1 MRILHAVLPHPI
13 LSLALIT
20 AWLWLSGPVT
30 PGSTAQ
36 ALIIALIIPQV
47 MRRLEPDRSRVR
59 NPLAILR
66 LIGRVGRDVITS
78 NYAVAK
84 IILLN
89 NPKMKSGFI
98 HVPLTLRNRYGLA
111 VLAIIVTSTP
121 GTLWVQYDR
130 RTGEL
135 LLHILD
141 LIDPEEWR
149 DLIRDRYESLLLE
162 IFP

>member
-1 MRILHAVLPHPI
+1 MRILRAILPHPI
-13 LSLALIT
+13 LSLALFT
-20 AWLWLSGPVT
+20 SWLWLSGPVT

-36 ALIIALIIPQV
+36 GLILCLIIPQV
-47 MRRLEPDRSRVR
+47 MRRLDPERSRVR
-59 NPLAILR
+59 NPLALIR
-66 LIGRVGRDVITS
+66 LMGRVAVDVVQS
-78 NYAVAK
+78 NYEVAK
-84 IILLN
+84 IILFKKAKLN
-89 NPKMKSGFI
+89 SGFI
-98 HVPLTLRNRYGLA
+98 HVPLQLRNRYGLA

-135 LLHILD
+135 LLHVLD
-141 LIDPEEWR
+141 LADPQEWR

>member
-1 MRILHAVLPHPI
+1 MKILRAILPHPI

-20 AWLWLSGPVT
+20 TWLWLSGPVT

-36 ALIIALIIPQV
+36 ALIICLIIPQV

-59 NPLAILR
+59 NPLA
-66 LIGRVGRDVITS
+66 LIKLMGRVMVDVIQS

-84 IILLN
+84 IILWQK
-89 NPKMKSGFI
+89 PKLKSGFV
-98 HVPLTLRNRYGLA
+98 HVPLKIRNRYGLA
-111 VLAIIVTSTP
+111 VLAIILTSTP

-135 LLHILD
+135 LLHVLD
-141 LIDPEEWR
+141 LIDEQEWR